1 MVDMQLIIYSAIGAA
16 VLAAI
21 ALIGSNM
28 STIVSSLSRWNTNM
42 IERGRAQ
49 RERRARVYMS
59 SGDSA
64 LLAHRRAVSVSDTNT
79 DTGIKPIDTGDLAL
93 RLTEDQYIEI
103 GILMRGRSGK
113 PLYSGKKL
121 YGLAGG
127 NYNDFVVRV
136 RRLRGGDTEEE
147 SLPHVTPIVG
157 RRTSAVFETDP
168 DYPYQSPA

>member
-1 MVDMQLIIYSAIGAA
+1 MVDLNLIMYSLGIAA

-21 ALIGSNM
+21 AIVGSNADA
-28 STIVSSLSRWNTNM
+28 IVSTLSRWNSGM

-49 RERRARVYMS
+49 RERRERIYMS
-59 SGDSA
+59 SGDGA
-64 LLAHRRAVSVSDTNT
+64 LSTPLRAVPVSDTNT

-113 PLYSGKKL
+113 PLYSGKRL

-136 RRLRGGDTEEE
+136 RRLRGGDTDEEP
-147 SLPHVTPIVG
+147 LPHVTPIVG
-157 RRTSAVFETDP
+157 RRTNAVFETDP
-168 DYPYQSPA
+168 DYPYQAPA